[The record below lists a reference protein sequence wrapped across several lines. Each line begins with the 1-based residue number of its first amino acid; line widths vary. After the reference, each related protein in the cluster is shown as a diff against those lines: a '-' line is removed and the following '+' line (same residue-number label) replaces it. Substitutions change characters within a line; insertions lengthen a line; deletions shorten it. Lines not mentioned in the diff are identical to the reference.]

1 MGLFDFFRK
10 KGSVEPRV
18 ITSPPRE
25 PVPDPITMEIV
36 DTPEKFRPMAEELVP
51 PLVELLRSLSVL
63 EGGTCGRSQALK
75 RAREARGEQYVSQ
88 EEKDIWKQYKE
99 AYGSLLEGC
108 CTQAL
113 LDRGY
118 AGSFGTPTAYGY
130 LNTGC
135 RLTFTMKSPTRAMV
149 ETASSIGK
157 AWDLC
162 HQFLLRSTEEGWK
175 IDRVSY
181 GYGGEPGKWHIFH
194 I

>member
-1 MGLFDFFRK
+1 MALFDLFRK

-18 ITSPPRE
+18 IASPP
-25 PVPDPITMEIV
+25 PVPDPITMEIA
-36 DTPEKFRPMAEELVP
+36 DTPEKFRPMAEELAP
-51 PLVELLRSLSVL
+51 PLVELLRQLSAL
-63 EGGTCGRSQALK
+63 EEQFCRRSQALK
-75 RAREARGEQYVSQ
+75 SAREARGERYVSQ
-88 EEKDIWKQYKE
+88 EEQDIWTRYKE
-99 AYGSLLEGC
+99 AYGRLLEGR

-118 AGSFGTPTAYGY
+118 AGSFGDPTAYGY

-135 RLTFTMKSPTRAMV
+135 RLTFTMKSPGRAVV
-149 ETASSIGK
+149 ETRPSTGK

-162 HQFLLRSTEEGWK
+162 HQFLLRNTPEGWR

-181 GYGGEPGKWHIFH
+181 GFAGGPGKWHIFH